1 MLFLNEKTIVI
12 NAPPTCTT
20 LAPKQNMQKS
30 TEHTDT
36 HIPFLPFHWQFL
48 NIAALHWA
56 LKAVLQFSCC
66 RAIFWFL
73 NRWPGK
79 NVMMGLNVSL
89 LWRIVEVLCSIQVL
103 LYELENEKHFTFHD
117 RVEVIF
123 SYKEKGLSW
132 YKCCGSAWMT
142 LCRHDF
148 IVILIFLFITYI
160 LLTIILT
167 EFIQIV

>member
-30 TEHTDT
+30 TEHTFPSYHFTDNFSILLLCT
-36 HIPFLPFHWQFL
+36 EHLRQYCNL
-48 NIAALHWA
+48 VAAGL
-56 LKAVLQFSCC
+56 FSD
-66 RAIFWFL
+66 FWIGD
-73 NRWPGK
+73 RERIWWW
-79 NVMMGLNVSL
+79 VWMWSL

-103 LYELENEKHFTFHD
+103 LHELENEKHFTFHD